1 MMREMVDFDLFVK
14 TLGPHAKQ
22 YSDEQLRQLHV
33 EVRKLA
39 EVLLAVH
46 EAKIAAR
53 RKAASPQPNL
63 DGSRTDRTMTKK
75 LTERAQDGTSSAAHI
90 S

>member
-1 MMREMVDFDLFVK
+1 MITFEQFVAG
-14 TLGPHAKQ
+14 LGPHAKT
-22 YSDEQLRQLHV
+22 YTPEQLKQLHV

-46 EAKIAAR
+46 EAKVAAR
-53 RKAASPQPNL
+53 KKQSSPQSVL
-63 DGSRTDRTMTKK
+63 DEAGTDRTMTKRV
-75 LTERAQDGTSSAAHI
+75 TERAADDTTPAVHI